1 MDLKLKESKVVIT
14 GASRGIGK
22 SIALAFASEGAR
34 LLLVARGQETLEQT
48 KDELDQ
54 IGSSKVEILSCD
66 VTKTAAPLEILR
78 CAQDRLA
85 GVDILVNNAGATIR
99 DMETEEN
106 WRASFE
112 LNTFAPLLVMEA
124 LKDELMKSTHA
135 SVVNISS
142 IFGREYGGPAQY
154 QTSKAAQIALSN
166 AYARDWITDGIRVN
180 NIAPGSIA
188 FEGGSWGN
196 RLISDPEGMAEF
208 VRAEI
213 PGGRFGKPEEVADA
227 VVWLAS
233 PRASWVIGTT
243 LPVDGAQ
250 SRSGT

>member
-22 SIALAFASEGAR
+22 SIAGAFAAEGAN
-34 LLLVARGQETLEQT
+34 LLLVARSQEMLEQT
-48 KDELDQ
+48 KTELER
-54 IGSSKVEILSCD
+54 ITSLKVEILSCD
-66 VTKTAAPLEILR
+66 VTEGTAPREILEFTK
-78 CAQDRLA
+78 DRLG
-85 GVDILVNNAGATIR
+85 GVDILINNAGATIR
-99 DMETEEN
+99 NMNIEAN

-135 SVVNISS
+135 AVVNISS

-166 AYARDWITDGIRVN
+166 AYARDWVVSGIRVN

-208 VRAEI
+208 IRTEI
-213 PGGRFGKPEEVADA
+213 PGGRFGRPEEVADA

-233 PRASWVIGTT
+233 PRASWVVGAT

>member
-22 SIALAFASEGAR
+22 SIALAFAAEGAH

-48 KDELDQ
+48 KNELDQ
-54 IGSSKVEILSCD
+54 TGSSKVEILSCD
-66 VTKTAAPLEILR
+66 VTTTTAPLEILSH
-78 CAQDRLA
+78 AQNRLA

-99 DMETEEN
+99 DLETEEN

-124 LKDELMKSTHA
+124 LKDELIKSTHA

-208 VRAEI
+208 IRTEI

-233 PRASWVIGTT
+233 PRASWVIGAT

>member
-54 IGSSKVEILSCD
+54 ISSSKVEILSCD

-85 GVDILVNNAGATIR
+85 GVDILINNAGATIR

>member
-1 MDLKLKESKVVIT
+1 MDLQLKNSNVVIT

-22 SIALAFASEGAR
+22 SIATAFAVEGAR
-34 LLLVARGQETLEQT
+34 LLLVARDQGTLEQT
-48 KDELDQ
+48 KNELEG
-54 IGSSKVEILSCD
+54 ITSSKVEILACD
-66 VTKTAAPLEILR
+66 VTEATAPLKILE
-78 CAQDRLA
+78 CTQERLS

-99 DMETEEN
+99 NMDIEAN

-112 LNTFAPLLVMEA
+112 LNTFAPLLIMEA
-124 LKDELMKSTHA
+124 LKTELMKSTHA
-135 SVVNISS
+135 AVVNISS

-166 AYARDWITDGIRVN
+166 AYARDWVTEGIRVN

-196 RLISDPEGMAEF
+196 RLISDPEGMEEF
-208 VRAEI
+208 IRTEI
-213 PGGRFGKPEEVADA
+213 PGGRFGRPEEVADA

-233 PRASWVIGTT
+233 PRASWVIGAT

>member
-1 MDLKLKESKVVIT
+1 MDLKLKESKIVIT

-66 VTKTAAPLEILR
+66 VTTTAAPLEILR
-78 CAQDRLA
+78 CAQDRLT

-208 VRAEI
+208 IRAEI